1 MSDILLSRLVLNII
15 YIMYVPAQCVYDF
28 NFVGVWRHIMY
39 GQRDWGMGGGVVRVE
54 MSVWLS
60 VYESEEKTN
69 EKAWG
74 IKPHNPHSGPASAFV
89 GLG

>member
-1 MSDILLSRLVLNII
+1 
-15 YIMYVPAQCVYDF
+15 
-28 NFVGVWRHIMY
+28 MY

-74 IKPHNPHSGPASAFV
+74 PSMLQSSDPTTMMSGLDLVCGARVSVKEKIHFV
-89 GLG
+89 GINLLHYCC

>member
-1 MSDILLSRLVLNII
+1 
-15 YIMYVPAQCVYDF
+15 
-28 NFVGVWRHIMY
+28 
-39 GQRDWGMGGGVVRVE
+39 MGGGVVRVE

-74 IKPHNPHSGPASAFV
+74 IKPHNPHSGPASALV

>member
-1 MSDILLSRLVLNII
+1 
-15 YIMYVPAQCVYDF
+15 
-28 NFVGVWRHIMY
+28 MY

-54 MSVWLS
+54 MSVLLS

-74 IKPHNPHSGPASAFV
+74 IKPHNPYSGPASALV

>member
-1 MSDILLSRLVLNII
+1 
-15 YIMYVPAQCVYDF
+15 
-28 NFVGVWRHIMY
+28 MY

-60 VYESEEKTN
+60 MYESEEKTN

-74 IKPHNPHSGPASAFV
+74 PSCYNPVIQQQRCQGWTWNV
-89 GLG
+89 VRG